1 MDGKSQVENQ
11 LQVDEKNN
19 QNLQRSTQATNNE
32 KTKKM
37 KRENIINLKLI
48 AMNWLHKVISFMQSS
63 IRALWDLS
71 AFYD

>member
-32 KTKKM
+32 KTKKIE
-37 KRENIINLKLI
+37 KGEYHKFKINRYELT
-48 AMNWLHKVISFMQSS
+48 A
-63 IRALWDLS
+63 
-71 AFYD
+71 